1 MTEQRR
7 KDVRLQGFDYK
18 GNALY
23 FITICCANREK
34 LLGEVVD
41 ERGMPI
47 CGPYA
52 EESSALG
59 RARIELSAAGEAC
72 QRVLEASR
80 LATRQIRVGDFV
92 VMPNHVHLV
101 AIAEQGV
108 GKPTPLEDFVR
119 YLKFAIT
126 REVHKEYPGV
136 VLWQKGY
143 YEHVIRDDADY
154 ERILEY
160 IANNPAQWA
169 SDKYFS

>member
-7 KDVRLQGFDYK
+7 KSVRLQGFDYK

-34 LLGEVVD
+34 RFGEVVN
-41 ERGMPI
+41 EQGMPI
-47 CGPYA
+47 YGSYA
-52 EESSALG
+52 EERAVLG
-59 RARIELSAAGEAC
+59 GFHIELSAAGEVC

-80 LATRQIRVGDFV
+80 LATKQIRVGDFV
-92 VMPNHVHLV
+92 IMPNHVHLV

-119 YLKFAIT
+119 YLKSAIT
-126 REVHKEYPGV
+126 REIHKEYPGV

>member
-1 MTEQRR
+1 MASILLMLYPFKMILAIFRPEKCEEVKEALKEVGITGMTFTHVTGRGQQAG
-7 KDVRLQGFDYK
+7 VRF
-18 GNALY
+18 
-23 FITICCANREK
+23 T
-34 LLGEVVD
+34 
-41 ERGMPI
+41 
-47 CGPYA
+47 
-52 EESSALG
+52 S
-59 RARIELSAAGEAC
+59 
-72 QRVLEASR
+72 
-80 LATRQIRVGDFV
+80 RVGDFV